1 MKSLSLLEHIEE
13 TEIIDIAR
21 RLQQHHSFS
30 GKEKAAATEYAE
42 QLEKLGLEVELQE
55 AEPERPN
62 VIAKLA
68 GSGEGPSL
76 MFNGHTDIDP
86 IVSNTAS
93 DPFEFKIENG
103 DMLGHGLRNMK
114 AGLASMAAA
123 AGAIARSK
131 IKLKGDLIVAGV
143 VGELQGGIGTTHLLQ
158 QGIVPDYAVVPE
170 PTLLNIRTMHA
181 GQVQFVI
188 TVIGQSAWIGSLHLH
203 PHQNAVEKM
212 GKIIG
217 ALQQLEF
224 SATPHPEIPGLP
236 RKLIG
241 NILGGFTRE
250 HILWRPSYVPD
261 CCSLIFEVRTVPGQ
275 TIEEIT
281 SDLWAAFAPL
291 QAEDPELHIEIEP
304 PPAAYSPPW
313 KGMIAMPPL
322 YLPKDDPLVDI
333 IHRHHLTILGKEPDS
348 IGFFNPG
355 SYACADSGHLQHA
368 GAHVLNYGPSGHGDI
383 RQYGTFGVR
392 VDYLVDCAR
401 VLALTAE
408 EILTSSFDQLPG
420 NTLHSKNNSN

>member
-1 MKSLSLLEHIEE
+1 MESAPLLEHIDENE
-13 TEIIDIAR
+13 VIEIAR
-21 RLQQHHSFS
+21 RLQKFRSFS
-30 GKEKAAATEYAE
+30 GEEQAAATDYAE
-42 QLEKLGLEVELQE
+42 QLESLGLEVELQE
-55 AEPERPN
+55 AEPGRPN
-62 VIAKLA
+62 VIAKLP

-86 IVSNTAS
+86 IISDTEG
-93 DPFEFKIENG
+93 DPFEFKIEDG
-103 DMLGHGLRNMK
+103 MMLGHGLRNMK

-123 AGAIARSK
+123 AGAIARAK
-131 IKLKGDLIVAGV
+131 IQLKGDLIVAGV
-143 VGELQGGIGTTHLLQ
+143 VGELQGGIGTTHLLK
-158 QGIVPDYAVVPE
+158 QGVVPDYAVVPE

-212 GKIIG
+212 AKVIQ
-217 ALQQLEF
+217 ALERLEF
-224 SATPHPEIPGLP
+224 SAPPHPEIPGLP
-236 RKLIG
+236 RKLTG
-241 NILGGFTRE
+241 NILGGFTRQ

-281 SDLWAAFAPL
+281 SDLRRTFEPL
-291 QAEDPELHIEIEP
+291 QAEDPELQIEIDP
-304 PPAAYSPPW
+304 PPAAYDPPW

-322 YLPKDDPLVDI
+322 YLPKDDPLVGI
-333 IHRHHLTILGKEPDS
+333 IHKHHLTVLGKEPDS

-383 RQYGTFGVR
+383 RHYGTFGVG
-392 VDYLVDCAR
+392 VDYLVNCAR

-408 EILTSSFDQLPG
+408 EILTSSFDQLPA
-420 NTLHSKNNSN
+420 NTLQGGPG